1 MSTHIHPM
9 TLASLRK
16 GLRHVGLSGLLVCV
30 SLGGAAAN
38 AARAT
43 PGEAVTS
50 GNVEVSYSSPDKFT
64 EFERNPNERSNWLD
78 QLSNYVA
85 KRASRSLPPGQKLSV
100 TITDV
105 QLAGVYEPW
114 RRRDLAQT
122 RIVRDSNPPRIDLRF
137 KLESP
142 TGEVIKEGDRQ
153 LRDLDFLNRTTYHR
167 DEPLSHE
174 KNLIDSWLTQD
185 FAANAK

>member
-1 MSTHIHPM
+1 MRPAI
-9 TLASLRK
+9 LQK
-16 GLRHVGLSGLLVCV
+16 GLRHVGLTGLLVCV
-30 SLGGAAAN
+30 SLGGASAV

-43 PGEAVTS
+43 PGEPVTS

-64 EFERNPNERSNWLD
+64 EFEWNPNERSNWLD
-78 QLSNYVA
+78 QLSDYVA

-114 RRRDLAQT
+114 HRRDLGQT
-122 RIVRDSNPPRIDLRF
+122 RIVRASNPPRIDLRF
-137 KLESP
+137 KLEGP
-142 TGEVIKEGDRQ
+142 TGELIKEGNRQ

-174 KNLIDSWLTQD
+174 KNLIDSWLAQD
-185 FAANAK
+185 FAANTK